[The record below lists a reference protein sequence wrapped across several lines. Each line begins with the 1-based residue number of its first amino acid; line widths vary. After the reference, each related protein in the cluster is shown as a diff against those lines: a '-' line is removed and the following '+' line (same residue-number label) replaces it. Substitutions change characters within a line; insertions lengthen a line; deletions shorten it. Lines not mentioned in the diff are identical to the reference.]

1 MEHQC
6 SAKRCENHCP
16 EGSHGGHRDAGSNF
30 HCHPQQ
36 FSLEDVK
43 RRMFVLHMHT
53 NVWGY
58 CPEQSCLEERGGL
71 FSWCLSLLPWSPLP
85 PVSIDLLYN
94 SIFQAAAGVVLIKLS
109 MAPCWLLNKVHFKQE
124 FRGLMIYPRATYPV
138 FFFFF
143 FPGSFSIISIC
154 VFGRLFHWSPAWS
167 PNTQGV
173 HSSSPLLGPE
183 CSLLSPLIKNPCNCK
198 AWLICSFS

>member
-85 PVSIDLLYN
+85 PVSIDLLYH

-138 FFFFF
+138 FFFFSRLIF
-143 FPGSFSIISIC
+143 HYIHLCIWPSFS
-154 VFGRLFHWSPAWS
+154 
-167 PNTQGV
+167 
-173 HSSSPLLGPE
+173 
-183 CSLLSPLIKNPCNCK
+183 LITC
-198 AWLICSFS
+198 LIPKYAGCSFLFTFVRSRMLITCSTNQKSM